1 MGGDLSAIVPRAS
14 RRPRTSM
21 CLVKVGSRT
30 VQIKTPAFQPGHSAG
45 FNVADPFP
53 SGACGSLRDRHARL
67 RPGISSPLGGFATS
81 HPPLAAV
88 AAPLVMAGSTGH
100 LIASGAVVNI
110 NDSVADLLHILP

>member
-1 MGGDLSAIVPRAS
+1 M
-14 RRPRTSM
+14 
-21 CLVKVGSRT
+21 
-30 VQIKTPAFQPGHSAG
+30 QIKTPAFQPGHSAD

-67 RPGISSPLGGFATS
+67 RPGISSPLGGSATS

-88 AAPLVMAGSTGH
+88 AAPLVMAGLTGH